1 MRIFIFFLLV
11 YPTFIFGQI
20 TSGTITYGISYEF
33 DAEMKNGLM
42 ASYVQEAMQNAQY
55 ATFKLEFNQEA
66 MQFYPMENMEVDGK
80 RMAFVFAFSL
90 SEGVY
95 YRTKDYSKNYHSI
108 VMERVGRD
116 YIIKIE
122 ERLEWELTSES
133 KMINNYLCYR
143 ANATQVVDN
152 GVGIFTFPIIAW
164 YCPEIPFP
172 YGPKSYGGLP
182 GLILELQ
189 ERNALFGV
197 QKINL
202 SSSEKKTID
211 VPKKGKIVTEEEF
224 NNIIYEANKALED

>member
-1 MRIFIFFLLV
+1 MKIFIFLLLV
-11 YPTFIFGQI
+11 YSPFLFSQI
-20 TSGTITYGISYEF
+20 MSGTVTYGISYEF
-33 DAEMKNGLM
+33 DAEMKSGLM

-80 RMAFVFAFSL
+80 RMGFVFAFSL

-95 YRTKDYSKNYHSI
+95 YRTKDYSKNYHSV
-108 VMERVGRD
+108 VMERLGGD

-122 ERLEWELTSES
+122 EKLEWELTSES

-152 GVGIFTFPIIAW
+152 GVGIFKFPIIAW

-197 QKINL
+197 KTIKL
-202 SSSEKKTID
+202 STTEKKTIA
-211 VPKKGKIVTEEEF
+211 VPAKGKMVTEEEF
-224 NNIIYEANKALED
+224 GIVNEEFAKSMRH